1 MHEQTHRHAAINGTE
16 LLGLDSKT
24 VSIEM
29 GKEADL
35 ILLAKSPLDNIMALQ
50 DEI

>member
-1 MHEQTHRHAAINGTE
+1 MPEQTHRHAAITGAE

-24 VSIEM
+24 GTVEM

-35 ILLAKSPLDNIMALQ
+35 ILLAKSPLDDIMALQ

>member
-1 MHEQTHRHAAINGTE
+1 MHEQTHRTTAITGAE
-16 LLGLDSKT
+16 LLGPDSKT
-24 VSIEM
+24 SNVEM